1 MYKKRILVS
10 LTVLL
15 LMSSFC
21 VNLTDANVEISATDE
36 PIKNDISNTDT
47 PKVKQ
52 VFDKRAN
59 HVISTSLESDID
71 VPEIDLLTANSIVVG
86 NTANS
91 ENFETVQFEDK
102 VSNDICK
109 TSSIKF
115 SVNDTPDVIQI
126 YYERTSDGSITTYG
140 IAGETLDIH
149 FILKGLITSGSR
161 LLFTFRKDIVGWP
174 DSDLS
179 TGFYDLASNLLGSEE
194 LHLVWSVTLDANQ
207 DDFGYDFM
215 DIRTYFLKVEV
226 EAGDM
231 LFDGSGSELYR
242 LWMCGFLKLYGVQ
255 YYNYTTDGR
264 WVPVSYA
271 VPGWDIFVT
280 FYVAV
285 VNAPIWDFDIQ
296 GTIKA
301 DVVWGIDETLYF
313 DDEKTISS
321 VIAPGIYYYNWS
333 NTEGVPY
340 YFPVPIR
347 SYGNSPGD
355 TRGLFSILSMNGDQ
369 VDALDPDY
377 TRDDLNVL
385 SNTTPQP
392 PLVTI
397 ELPLDGY
404 VTYNDTLSLSV
415 DITDPNSNYEITL
428 VEVLLEGS
436 WIDVFTYY
444 NANTGRLDIYI
455 TNAFTLNGIKN
466 ITIRAE
472 DSDGNLG
479 FDSTIIQFYDYGYFF
494 PNDYIVENSRRSLN
508 LFNEEF
514 RYEHK
519 FTWGDEDTNITVI
532 PYFSVSVDTSVDY
545 ELLLAYPSATKSGE
559 EFTTYL
565 KVVNPEIVLTITLDL
580 GIDYVFQ
587 SGENYYSGSC
597 SMYNKEI
604 SKALALNFGIY
615 RIDLREISP
624 LIKSITHFEV
634 ETKDFLPCYIDW
646 LVNFKLEV
654 DFIPILKLKNLLE
667 FDVSGL
673 NCDPMFSSMA
683 ITSDSLYA
691 IPCTV
696 SSTANGED
704 EASITLE
711 NFNVNA
717 AAGFEAYCQVTF
729 SGKILGFPIGPI
741 DVNEWLY
748 EHFGILIPHLDL
760 WLIGVT
766 IPFSGSII
774 VVVPLDPIDME
785 LKIVDMFYALENI
798 TYKFEIKDA
807 NGNLVTGAAVSVDDH
822 SQTYSGIEETTGVY
836 TVIMDY
842 YGLPEIID
850 ITVTKVGYTNLLMS
864 FDLYV
869 DPPAVTKGVVLEYAL
884 ISVGALALVASVTI
898 MIVHRFRRR
907 S

>member
-1 MYKKRILVS
+1 MYKKRIMVS
-10 LTVLL
+10 LTVIL

-21 VNLTDANVEISATDE
+21 VNHTVANDENSTTDE
-36 PIKNDISNTDT
+36 SIRNDINNINL
-47 PKVKQ
+47 PKVQQ
-52 VFDKRAN
+52 VFDKRAD
-59 HVISTSLESDID
+59 HVMSSSLETDTD
-71 VPEIDLLTANSIVVG
+71 VPEINLLKANSIVVG
-86 NTANS
+86 NTENS
-91 ENFETVQFEDK
+91 ENFENVQFEDK
-102 VSNDICK
+102 VNNEIYK

-126 YYERTSDGSITTYG
+126 YYKRTTDGSITTYG
-140 IAGETLDIH
+140 LAGETLDIH
-149 FILKGLITSGSR
+149 FIIKGLITTGSR
-161 LLFTFRKDIVGWP
+161 LLFTFRKDIVNWP

-179 TGFYDLASNLLGSEE
+179 TGYYDLSADLLGSEE
-194 LHLVWSVTLDANQ
+194 LHLVWSITLDADQN
-207 DDFGYDFM
+207 DFGLGFM
-215 DIRTYFLKVEV
+215 DIRSYFLKVEV
-226 EAGDM
+226 EAGNM
-231 LFDGSGSELYR
+231 LFDGSGTDSYR

-255 YYNYTTDGR
+255 YYNYTTDSR

-271 VPGWDIFVT
+271 VPGWKIFVT
-280 FYVAV
+280 YYIAV
-285 VNAPIWDFDIQ
+285 VNAPIWDFNIQ
-296 GTIKA
+296 GVIKA
-301 DVVWGIDETLYF
+301 DVVWGIDETLYS

-340 YFPVPIR
+340 YFTVPIR

-355 TRGLFSILSMNGDQ
+355 TRGLFGTLYMNGDQ

-377 TRDDLNVL
+377 ARDDLNIL

-415 DITDPNSNYEITL
+415 DITDPNSNYDITI

-436 WIDVFTYY
+436 WLDVIAYY
-444 NANTGRLDIYI
+444 NANTGRLDIYV

-466 ITIRAE
+466 ITVRAE

-519 FTWGDEDTNITVI
+519 FTWEDEDTNISII
-532 PYFSVSVDTSVDY
+532 PYFSVTVDTSVDY

-580 GIDYVFQ
+580 GIDYEFQ
-587 SGENYYSGSC
+587 SGENYYSGS
-597 SMYNKEI
+597 SSLYNKEI
-604 SKALALNFGIY
+604 SKGLALNFGIF

-624 LIKSITHFEV
+624 LIKSISHSEI
-634 ETKDFLPCYIDW
+634 ETKDFLPGYIDW

-667 FDVSGL
+667 FDLSGI
-673 NCDPMFSSMA
+673 NCNTMFNSMA

-696 SSTANGED
+696 SSTANGDD
-704 EASITLE
+704 EAMITLD
-711 NFNVNA
+711 NFEVNT

-766 IPFSGSII
+766 IPFSGSLTI
-774 VVVPLDPIDME
+774 VVPLDPVDME
-785 LKIVDMFYALENI
+785 LKIIDMFYALDNI
-798 TYKFEIKDA
+798 TYRFEIKDA

-822 SQTYSGIEETTGVY
+822 SKTYSGIEETTGVY
-836 TVIMDY
+836 TVVMDY
-842 YGLPEIID
+842 YGLPEIIYV
-850 ITVTKVGYTNLLMS
+850 TVTKAGYAGISTS
-864 FDLYV
+864 FDLFV
-869 DPPAVTKGVVLEYAL
+869 DPPAVTKGVILEYTL
-884 ISVGALALVASVTI
+884 ISAGALALVASVTS
-898 MIVHRFRRR
+898 MIVLRYRRR